1 MAREVHLAVDGL
13 PEPATIALLDDEA
26 PRTADAIWES
36 LPIEGSIVNGK
47 FSGEEV
53 FAELDEALHEIDP
66 ENWEFSAQPRDV
78 GYWYSYWEEGT
89 HERGNSPLAELVA
102 VYGRQIRIRKGPDR
116 PSPINLFGRITDGF
130 EAFAEVA
137 GHTQREGEKEIRL
150 TKVE

>member
-1 MAREVHLAVDGL
+1 MARDVHLAVEGL
-13 PEPATIALLDDEA
+13 SEPATIELFDEDA

-53 FAELDEALHEIDP
+53 FTELDEALEGVDP

-78 GYWYSYWEEGT
+78 GYWYSQWEEGE
-89 HERGNSPLAELVA
+89 HERANPPLAELVA

-116 PSPINLFGRITDGF
+116 PSAINLFGRITDGF

-137 GHTQREGEKEIRL
+137 GRTQREGEKEIRL